1 MYEYVLSNTLST
13 IKKKYPDFPYFN
25 KDDNYMFRK
34 LPYIR
39 RVHDT
44 KDKDYE
50 DNATELRLHKD
61 DLLNEERLN
70 IRQKCNDIKKY
81 GRLRGNI
88 EYKEDQI
95 KAEIRHIN
103 FKYAYINNGVLCFT
117 KDCQSRIR
125 DKYIRIRVR
134 YSGNDLSVIQALK
147 TLYTLSYS

>member
-1 MYEYVLSNTLST
+1 
-13 IKKKYPDFPYFN
+13 
-25 KDDNYMFRK
+25 MFRK

-88 EYKEDQI
+88 EYKED
-95 KAEIRHIN
+95 
-103 FKYAYINNGVLCFT
+103 
-117 KDCQSRIR
+117 
-125 DKYIRIRVR
+125 
-134 YSGNDLSVIQALK
+134 
-147 TLYTLSYS
+147 